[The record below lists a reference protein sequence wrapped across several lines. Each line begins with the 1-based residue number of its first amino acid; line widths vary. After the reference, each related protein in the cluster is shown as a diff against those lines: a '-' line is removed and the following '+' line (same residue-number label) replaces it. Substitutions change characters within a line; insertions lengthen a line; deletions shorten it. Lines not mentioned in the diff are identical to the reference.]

1 MVCLLAEPQ
10 ENPLILWGSW
20 LLRALLVLISAVK
33 SPPFP
38 EARLH
43 HPSQLAQSLRESHL
57 SLPGPR
63 AARVFVRLLW
73 LLGACF
79 SVI

>member
-43 HPSQLAQSLRESHL
+43 HPSQLAQCLRDHIFLYQAPEQPESLSGSCGFWGPV
-57 SLPGPR
+57 SL
-63 AARVFVRLLW
+63 
-73 LLGACF
+73 
-79 SVI
+79 